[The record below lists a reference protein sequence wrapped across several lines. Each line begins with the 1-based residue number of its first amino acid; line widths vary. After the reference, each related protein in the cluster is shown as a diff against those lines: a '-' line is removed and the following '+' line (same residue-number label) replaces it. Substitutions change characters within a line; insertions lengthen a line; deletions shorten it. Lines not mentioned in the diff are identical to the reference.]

1 MFRGISALA
10 LVAGLASSV
19 SASET
24 INYGYDSLGRV
35 TSVSRSGTVNNGV
48 TTAVGYDNAGNRSSY
63 GVQNAPA
70 KPGVSISDA
79 SATEGGTLVFT
90 VSLSAASGGPVIV
103 AYNAAS
109 GTATVGSDFA
119 ATSGRLTFSPGETSK
134 TISVAT
140 IDDAL
145 IEGNETFTVNLTE
158 ASGATISRSAGT
170 GTIIDND
177 FVQVTFAMANA
188 AAVDEGNPLIFTV
201 TKSNVT
207 TATTSVNYATANGSA
222 VAGSDY
228 VATSGT
234 LTFGPG
240 EYSKTVSVATIDD
253 TDYEGDET
261 VLLNLSNPVGGT
273 VSVAQASGTI
283 KANDMPPM
291 TALNPTMGFA
301 SASVTSIPIATLVN
315 LNGNSA
321 TIQSFSVPPYY
332 GSAAIAADGQSVTY
346 TAESIPQ
353 AAACE
358 PGTRDKFTVPYSVR
372 ASANGSIT
380 NGTVSV
386 TVTGA
391 AGPRKNCQ

>member
-1 MFRGISALA
+1 MRSISTLVLA
-10 LVAGLASSV
+10 TSLASSV

-48 TTAVGYDNAGNRSSY
+48 ATAVSYDNAGNRSSY

-90 VSLSAASGGPVIV
+90 VSLSAPSGGPVIV
-103 AYNAAS
+103 AYSAAS

-119 ATSGRLTFSPGETSK
+119 ANSGRLTFAPGETSK

-140 IDDAL
+140 VDDAL
-145 IEGNETFTVNLTE
+145 IEGNETFTVNLSE
-158 ASGATISRSAGT
+158 ASGGTISRASGT
-170 GTIIDND
+170 GTIVDND
-177 FVQVTFAMANA
+177 FVQVTFAVANA
-188 AAVDEGNPLIFTV
+188 AAVDEGSPLIFTV

-207 TATTSVNYATANGSA
+207 TATTSVSYATANGSA
-222 VAGSDY
+222 AAGSDY

-253 TDYEGDET
+253 TSYEADET
-261 VLLNLSNPVGGT
+261 VLLNLNNPTGGT
-273 VSVAQASGTI
+273 ISVAQASGTI

-291 TALNPTMGFA
+291 TALNPSLGFS
-301 SASVTSIPIATLVN
+301 SASVTSIPITTLVN
-315 LNGNSA
+315 LSGNSA
-321 TIQSFSVPPYY
+321 TIVSFSLPANT
-332 GSAAIAADGQSVTY
+332 GSATIAADGQSVTY

-358 PGTRDKFTVPYSVR
+358 PGTKDKFTVPYSVR
-372 ASANGSIT
+372 ANGNGAIT
-380 NGTVSV
+380 NGTASFTVS
-386 TVTGA
+386 GP
-391 AGPRKNCQ
+391 AGPRKVCQ